1 MISGN
6 KRFCIIL
13 FTTFLM
19 IFLLM
24 KCSSPDKK
32 INNEPVQFASFA
44 GSSTCITCHK
54 NIYDKHVQTEHFLS
68 SKPASIEYVNGN
80 FDEGKN
86 EYHYSAL
93 TSVKMEKLHDS
104 LFQTEYQMGDQ
115 VQKHL
120 IDIVVGSGRKGQ
132 SFLSWKNNSLVQL
145 PITYFTPETTW
156 SSSPGFNP
164 RKPVFNR
171 VITSR
176 CLECHSTYF
185 QKTSDE
191 KKHPEEFDKV
201 NIIYG
206 IDCEKCHGPA
216 KKHVEYH
223 TAKPTESIAKN
234 IINPAGLSRQLKIDL
249 CALCHGGR
257 LNKTKPSFSFQAGD
271 KLSDYFAAPTSTS
284 PVPNLDV
291 HGNQL
296 GLLSF
301 SKCFIESDMTCMSC
315 HNVHENEKGKLEVF
329 SQRCMNC
336 HNGGQH
342 KECKMKSS
350 VGEIINKNCIDCH
363 MPLQPS
369 QSITVFLEGAAV
381 PTTAKLRTHHIK
393 IYKEETQKIHDYL
406 KTKENNQEKKN

>member
-1 MISGN
+1 MSRNRRLYIIISTI
-6 KRFCIIL
+6 FIA
-13 FTTFLM
+13 

-32 INNEPVQFASFA
+32 INKETVQYPQFA
-44 GSSTCITCHK
+44 GSATCLNCHK
-54 NIYDKHVQTEHFLS
+54 EIYDKHIQTEHFLS
-68 SKPASIEYVNGN
+68 SGPSVRENIKGS

-86 EYHYSAL
+86 EYHFTAL
-93 TSVKMEKLHDS
+93 SSVKMEKSGDS
-104 LFQTEYQMGDQ
+104 LFQTEYVMGNEKQ
-115 VQKHL
+115 RSL

-145 PITYFTPETTW
+145 PVTYFTPESTW

-164 RKPVFNR
+164 HKPLFNR

-185 QKTSDE
+185 QKTSSE
-191 KKHPEEFDKV
+191 NNHPEEFDKTH
-201 NIIYG
+201 IIYG

-216 KKHVEYH
+216 KDHVNFH
-223 TAKPTESIAKN
+223 TKIPGDTSAKYIL
-234 IINPAGLSRQLKIDL
+234 NPAGLPRQINIDL
-249 CALCHGGR
+249 CALCHSGR
-257 LNKTKPSFSFQAGD
+257 LEKTKPSFTFQAGD
-271 KLSDYFAAPTSTS
+271 KLSDYFSPPDMTSQI
-284 PVPNLDV
+284 PNIDV

-301 SKCFIESDMTCMSC
+301 SKCFTATNMTCMSC
-315 HNVHENEKGKLEVF
+315 HNVHENEKGKLDIF
-329 SQRCMNC
+329 SQRCRNC
-336 HNGGQH
+336 HNGDQH
-342 KECKMKSS
+342 DQCKMSSS

-369 QSITVFLEGAAV
+369 QSITVFLEGAQI

-393 IYKEETQKIHDYL
+393 IYKEETQKVLDFL
-406 KTKENNQEKKN
+406 KNTKNQ